1 MASIGCFCA
10 QSRYNDSGDVRMF
23 QKLGQKFRYF
33 MYGRYG
39 MDPLGNFSLWAAIIL
54 MIIGLFTGSSLLYTL
69 SILLLVWCYFR
80 MFSRNQSKRLAENDK
95 YMEIKDKF
103 FGLFRGGSRTHRDK
117 NYAYFRCPNCKQ
129 KVRVPKGK
137 GTIEIRCPKCNTKF
151 IKRT

>member
-1 MASIGCFCA
+1 M
-10 QSRYNDSGDVRMF
+10 N
-23 QKLGQKFRYF
+23 KLRDWLSNF

-54 MIIGLFTGSSLLYTL
+54 MIIGLFTGSSLIYFL
-69 SILLLVWCYFR
+69 SIVLLIWCYFR
-80 MFSRNQSKRLAENDK
+80 VFSRNQSKRLAENDK
-95 YMEIKDKF
+95 FMEIKDRIV
-103 FGLFRGGSRTHRDK
+103 GVFRGGSRTRKDK
-117 NYAYFRCPNCKQ
+117 NSAYFRCPHCRQ

>member
-1 MASIGCFCA
+1 M
-10 QSRYNDSGDVRMF
+10 N
-23 QKLGQKFRYF
+23 KLRDWLSNF

-54 MIIGLFTGSSLLYTL
+54 MITGLFTGSSLLYTL

-80 MFSRNQSKRLAENDK
+80 MFSRNQAKRLAENDK